1 MYECTH
7 VCTYACMYVRMHV
20 CMYGW
25 MDISIA
31 GCYIKFGLITI
42 VGIEE
47 CASAGGGERLVCGQ
61 HHLLLA
67 ASSLAGPQPKLCGGG
82 RGGRSADPTR

>member
-1 MYECTH
+1 MYG
-7 VCTYACMYVRMHV
+7 YV
-20 CMYGW
+20 CM
-25 MDISIA
+25 DINIA
-31 GCYIKFGLITI
+31 GCYIKFGLIII

-47 CASAGGGERLVCGQ
+47 CASAGGGERLVRGQ

-82 RGGRSADPTR
+82 RSGRSADPTR